1 MWVCATENRIVALAA
16 VCIICVSSVLLKPV
30 VAQKRRTVEVPKEIV
45 QQLINDK
52 ELKELIKLRPGGSA
66 ENLVAEPIDLNDDG
80 KPELE
85 VHGIG
90 SGICGAAN
98 CVTWIYRK
106 TANGYQMLLDA
117 DIIQRVEPQKTFTKG
132 YRDIITSMHGSAW
145 DSDLTLYKFDG
156 KQYRRMGCYFR
167 TYRYKDK
174 RGSYHESKRPK
185 ITRAKC
191 EQEQ

>member
-1 MWVCATENRIVALAA
+1 MKPVLPA
-16 VCIICVSSVLLKPV
+16 VCIICVSLVLRSPV
-30 VAQKRRTVEVPKEIV
+30 VAQKGRTVEVPKEIV
-45 QQLINDK
+45 QQLIKDQ
-52 ELKELIKLRPGGSA
+52 ELKEFIQLRPDGSA
-66 ENLVAEPIDLNDDG
+66 ENLVAEPLDLDRDG

-90 SGICGAAN
+90 PGICGAAN

-106 TANGYQMLLDA
+106 AANEYQMLLDA
-117 DIIQRVEPQKTFTKG
+117 GSIQRVEPQNTFTKD

-156 KQYRRMGCYFR
+156 KQYQRVGCFFR

-174 RGSYHESKRPK
+174 RGNYRESKLPI

-191 EQEQ
+191 ELEQ